1 MAVTKAVL
9 AAQNIRFWRAALS
22 RSYRV
27 AQLMPPLTADMLP
40 R

>member
-9 AAQNIRFWRAALS
+9 AAQNIRFWRVVLS
-22 RSYRV
+22 WSRRV
-27 AQLMPPLTADMLP
+27 AQLIPPLTAELLP